1 MNAGLI
7 KRFRKYLS
15 AEGAYLLML
24 APLLI
29 FVIIVAIYPLAFSIF
44 ISFFKYRLTDPDQ
57 TKTLIGIA
65 NYQQAFKDPI
75 VVGSLKT
82 TMKFVIG
89 TVNLELALGLGLAL
103 LFSAET
109 RFMRFTRSF
118 LLLPMALPP
127 LVVALVFKALYNTE
141 FGVIPYYLKQMNIDV
156 GRGLLAELST
166 ALPAVMLVDIW
177 QWTPLIMFIFLAGI
191 KSLPTEPY
199 EAAIVDGASRWQS
212 FIHITLPLL
221 KPTLLVA
228 LLLRTMQS
236 FKVFDIIY
244 ATTAGGPGT
253 STTVLNFQIYKVG
266 LTFFNMGYAA
276 ALANILLFIVAILS
290 VFYVMTLERQQL

>member
-1 MNAGLI
+1 MKTGLI

-82 TMKFVIG
+82 TMKFVVG
-89 TVNLELALGLGLAL
+89 TVVVELALGLGLAL

>member
-1 MNAGLI
+1 MNTGLI

-29 FVIIVAIYPLAFSIF
+29 FVFIVAIYPLAFSIF

-82 TMKFVIG
+82 TMKFVVG
-89 TVNLELALGLGLAL
+89 TVVLELALGLGLAL

-118 LLLPMALPP
+118 LLIPMALPP

-191 KSLPTEPY
+191 KSLPIEPY

>member
-1 MNAGLI
+1 MNTGLI

-29 FVIIVAIYPLAFSIF
+29 FVFIVAIYPLAFSFF

-82 TMKFVIG
+82 TMKFVVG
-89 TVNLELALGLGLAL
+89 TVVLELALGLGLAL

>member
-1 MNAGLI
+1 MNTGLI

-29 FVIIVAIYPLAFSIF
+29 FVFIVAIYPLAFSFF

-82 TMKFVIG
+82 TMKFVVG
-89 TVNLELALGLGLAL
+89 TVVLELALGLGLAL

-118 LLLPMALPP
+118 LLLPMALPS

-166 ALPAVMLVDIW
+166 ALPAVILVDIW

-212 FIHITLPLL
+212 FFHITLPLL

-266 LTFFNMGYAA
+266 LTFFKMGYAA

-290 VFYVMTLERQQL
+290 VLYVMTLERQQL

>member
-1 MNAGLI
+1 
-7 KRFRKYLS
+7 
-15 AEGAYLLML
+15 
-24 APLLI
+24 
-29 FVIIVAIYPLAFSIF
+29 
-44 ISFFKYRLTDPDQ
+44 
-57 TKTLIGIA
+57 
-65 NYQQAFKDPI
+65 
-75 VVGSLKT
+75 
-82 TMKFVIG
+82 
-89 TVNLELALGLGLAL
+89 
-103 LFSAET
+103 
-109 RFMRFTRSF
+109 
-118 LLLPMALPP
+118 
-127 LVVALVFKALYNTE
+127 
-141 FGVIPYYLKQMNIDV
+141 
-156 GRGLLAELST
+156 LAELST

>member
-1 MNAGLI
+1 MKTGLI

-57 TKTLIGIA
+57 TKTLVGIA

-82 TMKFVIG
+82 TMKFVVG
-89 TVNLELALGLGLAL
+89 TVVIELALGLGLAL

-127 LVVALVFKALYNTE
+127 LVIALVFKALYNTE

>member
-1 MNAGLI
+1 
-7 KRFRKYLS
+7 
-15 AEGAYLLML
+15 
-24 APLLI
+24 
-29 FVIIVAIYPLAFSIF
+29 
-44 ISFFKYRLTDPDQ
+44 
-57 TKTLIGIA
+57 
-65 NYQQAFKDPI
+65 
-75 VVGSLKT
+75 
-82 TMKFVIG
+82 MKFVVG
-89 TVNLELALGLGLAL
+89 TVVLELALGLGLAL

-141 FGVIPYYLKQMNIDV
+141 FGVIPYYLKKMNIDV

>member
-1 MNAGLI
+1 LNTGLI

-82 TMKFVIG
+82 TMKFVVG
-89 TVNLELALGLGLAL
+89 TVVIELALGLGLAL

-127 LVVALVFKALYNTE
+127 LVIALVFKALYNTE

-191 KSLPTEPY
+191 KSLPIEPY

>member
-1 MNAGLI
+1 LNAGLI

-89 TVNLELALGLGLAL
+89 TVILELALGLGLAL

>member
-1 MNAGLI
+1 MNTGLI

-29 FVIIVAIYPLAFSIF
+29 FVFIVAIYPLAFSLF

-57 TKTLIGIA
+57 TKTLVGIA

-82 TMKFVIG
+82 TMKFVVG
-89 TVNLELALGLGLAL
+89 TVVIELALGLGLAL

-127 LVVALVFKALYNTE
+127 LVIALVFKALYNTE

-191 KSLPTEPY
+191 KSLPIEPY

>member
-1 MNAGLI
+1 MNTGLI

-82 TMKFVIG
+82 TMKFVVG
-89 TVNLELALGLGLAL
+89 TVVIELALGLGLAL

-127 LVVALVFKALYNTE
+127 LVIALVFKALYNTE

>member
-1 MNAGLI
+1 MNTGLI

-29 FVIIVAIYPLAFSIF
+29 FVFIVAIYPLAFSFF

-82 TMKFVIG
+82 TMKFVVG
-89 TVNLELALGLGLAL
+89 TVVLELALGLGLAL

-118 LLLPMALPP
+118 LLLPMALPS

-166 ALPAVMLVDIW
+166 ALPAVILVDIW

-212 FIHITLPLL
+212 FFHITLPLL

-266 LTFFNMGYAA
+266 LTFFKMGDAA

-290 VFYVMTLERQQL
+290 VLYVMTLERQQL

>member
-1 MNAGLI
+1 LKTGLI

-82 TMKFVIG
+82 TMKFVVG
-89 TVNLELALGLGLAL
+89 TVVVELALGLGLAL

-118 LLLPMALPP
+118 LLIPMALPP

-141 FGVIPYYLKQMNIDV
+141 FGVIPFYLKQMNIDV

>member
-1 MNAGLI
+1 MKTGLI

-57 TKTLIGIA
+57 TKTFIGIA

-82 TMKFVIG
+82 TMKFVVG
-89 TVNLELALGLGLAL
+89 TVVLELALGLGLAL

-127 LVVALVFKALYNTE
+127 LVIALVFKALYNTE

-191 KSLPTEPY
+191 KSLPIEPY

>member
-1 MNAGLI
+1 LKTGLI

-57 TKTLIGIA
+57 TKTFIGIA

-82 TMKFVIG
+82 TMKFVVG
-89 TVNLELALGLGLAL
+89 TVVLELALGLGLAL

>member
-1 MNAGLI
+1 LNTGLI

-29 FVIIVAIYPLAFSIF
+29 FVLIVAIYPLAFSIF

-57 TKTLIGIA
+57 TKTFIGIA

-89 TVNLELALGLGLAL
+89 TVVLELALGLGLAL

>member
-1 MNAGLI
+1 
-7 KRFRKYLS
+7 
-15 AEGAYLLML
+15 ML

-89 TVNLELALGLGLAL
+89 TVILELALGLGLAL

>member
-1 MNAGLI
+1 MNTGLI

-29 FVIIVAIYPLAFSIF
+29 FVLIVAIYPLAFSIF

-82 TMKFVIG
+82 TMKFVVG
-89 TVNLELALGLGLAL
+89 TVVLELALGLGLAL

-141 FGVIPYYLKQMNIDV
+141 FGVIPYYLKKMNIDV

>member
-89 TVNLELALGLGLAL
+89 TVILELALGLGLAL

-118 LLLPMALPP
+118 LLLPMALPS
-127 LVVALVFKALYNTE
+127 LVVALIFKALYNTE

-266 LTFFNMGYAA
+266 MTFFNMGYAA

>member
-1 MNAGLI
+1 MKTGLI

-29 FVIIVAIYPLAFSIF
+29 FVIIVAIYPLVFSIF

-57 TKTLIGIA
+57 TKTFIGIA

-82 TMKFVIG
+82 TMKFVVG
-89 TVNLELALGLGLAL
+89 TVVLELALGLGLAL

-127 LVVALVFKALYNTE
+127 LVIALVFKALYNTE

-191 KSLPTEPY
+191 KSLPIEPY

>member
-1 MNAGLI
+1 MKTGLI

-82 TMKFVIG
+82 TMKFVVG
-89 TVNLELALGLGLAL
+89 TVVVELALGLGLAL

-118 LLLPMALPP
+118 LLIPMALPP

-141 FGVIPYYLKQMNIDV
+141 FGVIPFYLKQMNIDV